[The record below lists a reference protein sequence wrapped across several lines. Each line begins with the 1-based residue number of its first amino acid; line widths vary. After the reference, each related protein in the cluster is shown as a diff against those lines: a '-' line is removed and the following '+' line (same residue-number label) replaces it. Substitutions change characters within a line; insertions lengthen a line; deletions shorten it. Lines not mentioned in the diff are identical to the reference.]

1 LAFSVGDVW
10 QLRRFAAMLGEYTRA
25 HLLRAGLELSLF
37 DAMRQPVRAAKL
49 ASALELDEDL
59 LVAWLRAASAH
70 GLVRSAHHPVDAYQV
85 TRDVRWLIDS
95 PDRASLVAL
104 LDQTVETY
112 APALERAPKLL
123 RGGERPEFGATK
135 EAQRAAEIS
144 LIIEGRALEVL
155 SRVPG
160 ASKARHV
167 LDIGCGYGT
176 YLSGLLK
183 HYRDAN
189 GVGVEVDPDV
199 AEQARRR
206 LIDEN
211 VSRRGE
217 IRVGDF
223 MALDIEAGTF
233 DLALLNNNLY
243 YFPPDQ
249 HRALFGKVKG
259 YLSAGGVLAIQ
270 TPIATAYPLPRL
282 AGLTR
287 TTTAFD
293 LFARSHSN
301 LYGLP
306 DVVPL
311 HALLREVG
319 FASIGETNII
329 PGGSVRYLWART
341 AK

>member
-1 LAFSVGDVW
+1 
-10 QLRRFAAMLGEYTRA
+10 MLSEYTRVQ
-25 HLLRAGLELSLF
+25 LLRSGLELSLF
-37 DAMRQPVRAAKL
+37 DAMKQSVRAARL
-49 ASALELDEDL
+49 ASDLGLDEDL
-59 LVAWLRAASAH
+59 LATWLRAAAAH
-70 GLVRSAHHPVDAYQV
+70 GLVRPAHHPVDAYQV

-112 APALERAPKLL
+112 APSLESMPDLL
-123 RGGERPEFGATK
+123 RGGERPEFGAPE
-135 EAQRAAEIS
+135 EAQRAAKIS
-144 LIIEGRALEVL
+144 RIIEGRALEVL
-155 SRVPG
+155 GRVPG
-160 ASKARHV
+160 VSKARHV

-176 YLSGLLK
+176 YLSGLLNR
-183 HYRDAN
+183 YRDAN
-189 GVGVEVDPDV
+189 GVGVEVDPDL
-199 AEQARRR
+199 AEIARRR
-206 LIDEN
+206 LVDAK

-223 MALDIEAGTF
+223 MTLDIEAGKF

-243 YFPPDQ
+243 YFPPEQ
-249 HRALFGKVKG
+249 HRALFEKVKG
-259 YLSAGGVLAIQ
+259 YLSGGGVLAIQ
-270 TPIATAYPLPRL
+270 TPIATTQVLAQL

-293 LFARSHSN
+293 LFAHSHRN

-319 FASIGETNII
+319 FTSIGEINII

-341 AK
+341 AKKEG

>member
-1 LAFSVGDVW
+1 
-10 QLRRFAAMLGEYTRA
+10 MLGEFTRV
-25 HLLRAGLELSLF
+25 HLLRTGLELSLL
-37 DAMRQPVRAAKL
+37 DALREPLRAGKL
-49 ASALELDEDL
+49 ASNLGLDEDL
-59 LVAWLRAASAH
+59 LSAWLRAAEAH
-70 GLVRSAHHPVDAYQV
+70 DLVQRVQDPVDAYQI
-85 TRDVRWLIDS
+85 TRQVRWLIDS
-95 PDRASLVAL
+95 PDGASLIAL
-104 LDQTVETY
+104 LDQSVETY
-112 APALERAPKLL
+112 APALQRLPDLL
-123 RGGERPEFGATK
+123 RGGKRPEFGETD
-135 EAQRAAEIS
+135 EARRAAEIS
-144 LIIEGRALEVL
+144 RIIEGRALDAL
-155 SRVPG
+155 GRVPA

-176 YLSGLLK
+176 YLSSLLVR
-183 HYRDAN
+183 YRDAN
-189 GVGVEVDPDV
+189 GVGVEVDSDL
-199 AEQARRR
+199 AALASRR
-206 LIDEN
+206 LIDAK

-223 MALDIEAGTF
+223 MAIDIGAGSF

-243 YFPPDQ
+243 YFPPEQ
-249 HRALFGKVKG
+249 HRALFEKIKG
-259 YLSAGGVLAIQ
+259 YLSKGGVLAIQ
-270 TPIATAYPLPRL
+270 TPIATAHVLPRL

-293 LFARSHSN
+293 LFVRTHRN

-311 HALLREVG
+311 RAMLREVG